1 MKTFAVVVWF
11 GLACAAG
18 FALFNVTFKVEKL
31 EAELGELNRQILD
44 DQQSIHILKAEWSYL
59 DRPER
64 LETLADSYLP
74 EFKTDRAPTSIRIEL
89 LPKRDAKEA
98 YVPSAA
104 LSASDAKTTIGKR
117 Q

>member
-1 MKTFAVVVWF
+1 MKTLAVIVWF

-31 EAELGELNRQILD
+31 EAELGELNRQILA

-64 LETLADSYLP
+64 LELLIGDYLP
-74 EFKTDRAPTSIRIEL
+74 GLKSGGASPIVKIEQLPLRDDFGPYVPGAALKPTSL
-89 LPKRDAKEA
+89 KATDAGSK
-98 YVPSAA
+98 
-104 LSASDAKTTIGKR
+104 
-117 Q
+117 